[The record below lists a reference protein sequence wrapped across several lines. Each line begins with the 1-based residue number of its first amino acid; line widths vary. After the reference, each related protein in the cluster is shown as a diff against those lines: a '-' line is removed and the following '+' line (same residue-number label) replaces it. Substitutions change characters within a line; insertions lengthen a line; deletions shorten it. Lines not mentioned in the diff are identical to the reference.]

1 VIHVGRKQPLMRMPV
16 LETERLQIRPFTL
29 DDLEAI
35 HHLLDVELSQVEFGT
50 TGAKTLHA
58 RQQWLRWTILSYEQ
72 LAQLHQPPYGDRA
85 VVHKPEGRLI
95 GVCGFVP
102 CLDAFGQL
110 PSFSSESS
118 APTAQLHSTE
128 FGLYYAFSPT
138 SQGQGYATE
147 AVRAL
152 IDFAFNVLRL
162 RRIVATTT
170 YENTRSIGVMRRV
183 GMRIEQ
189 NPFAEPPWLQVVGIL
204 DNQLPVVPHAE
215 P

>member
-1 VIHVGRKQPLMRMPV
+1 MSNVYRKQPLMHMPV

-35 HHLLDVELSQVEFGT
+35 HHLLDVELFQAEFGT
-50 TGAKTLHA
+50 TGAKTLHT
-58 RQQWLRWTILSYEQ
+58 RQQWLQWTILSCEQ

-85 VVHKPEGRLI
+85 VVHKPGGLLI

-118 APTAQLHSTE
+118 APTAQLHTTE
-128 FGLYYAFSPT
+128 FGLYYAFSPA

-152 IDFAFNVLRL
+152 INFAFNVLRL

-170 YENTRSIGVMRRV
+170 YENTRSIGVMRRM

-189 NPFAEPPWLQVVGIL
+189 NPFAVPPWLQVVGSL
-204 DNQLPVVPHAE
+204 DNQPSVIPHGE

>member
-1 VIHVGRKQPLMRMPV
+1 MMHMPV

-50 TGAKTLHA
+50 AGAKTLHA
-58 RQQWLRWTILSYEQ
+58 RQQWLQWTILSYEQ

-85 VVHKPEGRLI
+85 VVRKPGGPLI

-118 APTAQLHSTE
+118 APTAQLHTTE
-128 FGLYYAFSPT
+128 FGLYYAFSPA

-152 IDFAFNVLRL
+152 IDFAFNVLKL
-162 RRIVATTT
+162 RRIIATTT
-170 YENTRSIGVMRRV
+170 YENTRSIDMMRRV

-189 NPFAEPPWLQVVGIL
+189 NPFAEPPWLQVIGSL
-204 DNQLPVVPHAE
+204 DNQSPVVPHGE